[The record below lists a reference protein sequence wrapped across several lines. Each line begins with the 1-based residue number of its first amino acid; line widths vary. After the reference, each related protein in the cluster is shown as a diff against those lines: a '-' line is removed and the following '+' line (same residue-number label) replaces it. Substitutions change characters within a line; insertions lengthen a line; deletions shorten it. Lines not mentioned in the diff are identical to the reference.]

1 LHLVQHL
8 LHAVQN
14 VYIYIDRSLLNYN
27 DHYLSLAVKG
37 RTTIELTK
45 KDGCPLGLTI
55 SGGIDKEGKPR
66 VAQLKPSSI
75 AQKADVLETG
85 DILTGINGI
94 KTAGLK
100 HEQIIDLIKQ
110 VGDQLT
116 LDIEYD
122 LPKWRMYNSDL
133 FFFYIDFCLKQY
145 MQLIQYTRKLFKF
158 N

>member
-1 LHLVQHL
+1 MFSFFLF
-8 LHAVQN
+8 
-14 VYIYIDRSLLNYN
+14 
-27 DHYLSLAVKG
+27 LAPKG

-55 SGGIDKEGKPR
+55 SGGIDKDGKPR
-66 VAQLKPSSI
+66 VAQLKLGSL
-75 AQKADVLETG
+75 AHKADVLDTG

-110 VGDQLT
+110 VGEQLV

-122 LPKWRMYNSDL
+122 LPKWRMCSMYHLLIVSV
-133 FFFYIDFCLKQY
+133 FF
-145 MQLIQYTRKLFKF
+145 
-158 N
+158 